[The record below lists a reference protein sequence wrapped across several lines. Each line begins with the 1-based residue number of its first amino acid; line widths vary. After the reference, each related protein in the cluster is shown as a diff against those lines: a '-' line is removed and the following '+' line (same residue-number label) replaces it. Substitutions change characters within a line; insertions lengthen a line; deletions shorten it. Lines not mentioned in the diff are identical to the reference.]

1 MPKIAY
7 ILLCHEDPDA
17 IIEQAQY
24 LTQSGD
30 YIAIHFDKRSPDS
43 AYRKIRSALV
53 GMPNAALCQKRVK
66 CAWGGWSL
74 VQATLNTLRTGL
86 AALAA
91 AFKSECFSESSS
103 LRRRLVFHPSAA

>member
-7 ILLCHEDPDA
+7 VLLCHEDPDA

-24 LTQSGD
+24 LTQFGD
-30 YIAIHFDKRSPDS
+30 YIAIHFDKRSSDS

-86 AALAA
+86 AA
-91 AFKSECFSESSS
+91 F
-103 LRRRLVFHPSAA
+103 PSAIFHA

>member
-1 MPKIAY
+1 MDYPMPKIAY

-30 YIAIHFDKRSPDS
+30 YIAIHFDKRSSDS

-86 AALAA
+86 AA
-91 AFKSECFSESSS
+91 F
-103 LRRRLVFHPSAA
+103 PSAIFHA

>member
-30 YIAIHFDKRSPDS
+30 YIAIHFDKP
-43 AYRKIRSALV
+43 I
-53 GMPNAALCQKRVK
+53 
-66 CAWGGWSL
+66 
-74 VQATLNTLRTGL
+74 
-86 AALAA
+86 
-91 AFKSECFSESSS
+91 FI
-103 LRRRLVFHPSAA
+103 